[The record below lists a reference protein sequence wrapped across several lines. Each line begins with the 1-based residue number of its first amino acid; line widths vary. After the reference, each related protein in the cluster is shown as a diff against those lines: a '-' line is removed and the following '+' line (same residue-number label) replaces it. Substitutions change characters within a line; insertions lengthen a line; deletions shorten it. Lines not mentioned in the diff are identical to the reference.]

1 MNDHKSLKTRQA
13 KIQDITVVTRSS
25 RKEAVG
31 SLCDL
36 EGALALSGPE
46 FSLLDITSETSSH
59 SDIP

>member
-1 MNDHKSLKTRQA
+1 M
-13 KIQDITVVTRSS
+13 VTRSS

-36 EGALALSGPE
+36 EGVLALFRPE
-46 FSLLDITSETSSH
+46 FSLLDITSDSSSH